1 MGRAA
6 HKALRDSQTAA
17 KEKSNLTPGFSRKFE
32 AVEDIYWPYPTPVK
46 VGDILTLCVK
56 KDN

>member
-32 AVEDIYWPYPTPVK
+32 AVEDIY
-46 VGDILTLCVK
+46 
-56 KDN
+56 